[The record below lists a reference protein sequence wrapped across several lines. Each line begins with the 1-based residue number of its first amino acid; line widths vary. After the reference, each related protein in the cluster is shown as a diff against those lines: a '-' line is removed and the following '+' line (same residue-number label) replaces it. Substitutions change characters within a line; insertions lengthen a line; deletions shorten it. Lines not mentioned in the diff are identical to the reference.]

1 MLRVN
6 LHTKVLGALLL
17 LSLVPLILLLFSS
30 HHSLRLVEDLL
41 RQRTTETLDTQSTK
55 ALEKRTQMVAEQVS
69 AFLQQVE
76 GNLLDLA
83 LLNPTQDNYLRFN
96 NNHQREIWYRSGTNE
111 NPIEIREAVPL
122 YSELAFVDT
131 KGREQLRIVAGKP
144 CNYLR
149 NLTDPYQTTY
159 PYEDYFYQASRL
171 ASGEVWATRLHGWY
185 VARDEQLQGAAT
197 PLDAVEGHQYTGVV
211 RFATPVYVDGE
222 WQGVAVLSL
231 DHRHLMTFTQ
241 HISPIDDED
250 TVFPSYESGN
260 YAFMFDD
267 EGWMLTHPKFWNIRG
282 FDNSGELV
290 PPYTV
295 DTPQEVIDAGRIP
308 FNLLTSG
315 FIHPNYP
322 EAARLVRQGESGV
335 LSTVNVGGSHK
346 IMAYAPI
353 SYPRGVYQQLG
364 VFGGITIGAEIDLFH
379 LPATST
385 ALLIQNEINNYLT
398 QSWFVISATVIFVA
412 FVAYLL
418 SSSMV
423 RPIQQLTEGTRK
435 MIGGRQ
441 QRVKVDVKSND
452 EVGVLA
458 DSFNHMV
465 DDLSSRRE
473 RLLRTMQALRRSRKE
488 IISERNF
495 KNTVFENIETGVITF
510 NSERR
515 VTSANGPACRIL
527 DMPRHAKTPTK
538 TELFSGWPELT
549 EVLDDW
555 FSNGM
560 SRKSGSCRLYVPMD
574 RKGRKLTYRMAL
586 FPLSFRKQEGWL
598 LTIEDLT
605 ERVSMRL
612 QMARMDRLASL
623 GRMSAGIAH
632 EVRNPLTGVSL
643 LLDELHDRLL
653 GQQADQ
659 TLIRKALGEIERLE
673 TLVTEMLRFSSVK
686 TPKLSSGSV
695 AAVLHDS
702 IFLIRKQCQQQQIE
716 IIEDIPADLA
726 DVMLDTDR
734 LKQVVL
740 NLVNNALDSMP
751 QGGTLDIRAEQ
762 LKSDILISIADT
774 GEGISSDQLPLVFEP
789 FYTTKGQ
796 GTGLGLSICYNIIS
810 EHGGD
815 IQNDSVVQQG
825 TTIRITLPLATANVS
840 TIYETA

>member
-6 LHTKVLGALLL
+6 LHTKVLGSLLL
-17 LSLVPLILLLFSS
+17 LSLVPLILLLFNS
-30 HHSLRLVEDLL
+30 HHSLRLVENLL

-55 ALEKRTQMVAEQVS
+55 ALEKRTRMVAEQVS
-69 AFLQQVE
+69 AFLQQIE

-83 LLNPTQDNYLRFN
+83 LIEPTQANYLGFS
-96 NNHQREIWYRSGTNE
+96 NNHQREIWYRSGTNDDPKE
-111 NPIEIREAVPL
+111 QREVVPL
-122 YSELAFVDT
+122 YSELAFVDIS
-131 KGREQLRIVAGKP
+131 GRERLRIVGGQVSHQ
-144 CNYLR
+144 LR
-149 NLTDPYQTTY
+149 DLTDPYQTTY
-159 PYEDYFYQASRL
+159 PDEEYFQKASRL
-171 ASGEVWATRLHGWY
+171 APGEVWATRLYGWY
-185 VARDEQLQGAAT
+185 VSRDEQLQGAQT
-197 PLDAVEGHQYTGVV
+197 PLEAIEGRQYEGVV
-211 RFATPVYVDGE
+211 RFATPVYVDDKL
-222 WQGVAVLSL
+222 QGIVVLSL

-282 FDNSGELV
+282 FDNNGELV

-295 DTPQEVIDAGRIP
+295 ETPQEVIDAGKIP
-308 FNLLTSG
+308 FNLLAAG
-315 FIHPNYP
+315 FVHPNYP
-322 EAARLVRQGESGV
+322 EVGSLVQRGESGI
-335 LSTVNVGGSHK
+335 LSTINVGGSHK

-353 SYPRGVYQQLG
+353 FYSSGVYQQFG
-364 VFGGITIGAEIDLFH
+364 IFGGITIGAEIDLFH

-398 QSWFVISATVIFVA
+398 QSWIVISATVVFVTL
-412 FVAYLL
+412 VAYLL
-418 SSSMV
+418 SSSIV
-423 RPIQQLTEGTRK
+423 RPIQLLTEGTRK
-435 MIGGRQ
+435 MTGGHQ
-441 QRVKVDVKSND
+441 QRVKVEVESHD

-458 DSFNHMV
+458 DSFNRMV

-488 IISERNF
+488 IIVQRNF

-510 NSERR
+510 DSQRC
-515 VTSANGPACRIL
+515 VTSVNGPACRIL
-527 DMPRHAKTPTK
+527 DIPQTGSVPSRNEM
-538 TELFSGWPELT
+538 FGGWPELS
-549 EVLDDW
+549 EILDGW
-555 FSNGM
+555 FLQGVS
-560 SRKSGSCRLYVPMD
+560 SQPASCRLYVPME

-605 ERVSMRL
+605 ERVNMRL

-659 TLIRKALGEIERLE
+659 ALIRKALGEIERLE
-673 TLVTEMLRFSSVK
+673 ALVTEMLNFSSAK
-686 TPKLSSGSV
+686 APKLSSGNV
-695 AAVLHDS
+695 ATVLRDS
-702 IFLIRKQCQQQQIE
+702 IFLLRKQCQRQGVE
-716 IIEDIPADLA
+716 INDDIQADLD
-726 DVMLDTDR
+726 DVMFDADR

-740 NLVNNALDSMP
+740 NLINNALESMP
-751 QGGTLDIRAEQ
+751 QGGTLSIRAEQ
-762 LKSDILISIADT
+762 AQTDVLITIADT

-815 IQNDSVVQQG
+815 IHIDSVVQQG
-825 TTIRITLPLATANVS
+825 TTVRITLPPTTVRMTPAR
-840 TIYETA
+840 ETA